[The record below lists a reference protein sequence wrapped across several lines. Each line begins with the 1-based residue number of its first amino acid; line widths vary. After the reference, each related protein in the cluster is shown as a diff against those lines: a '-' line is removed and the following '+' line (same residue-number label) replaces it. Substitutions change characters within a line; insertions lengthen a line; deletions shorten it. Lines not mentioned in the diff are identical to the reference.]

1 MFSTSDTIVAIATPA
16 GRGGLGVVRL
26 SGPDSARIAGDLVGR
41 TKPFTARRAT
51 FARFLP
57 DSRQT
62 VSSRQIT
69 TGDQVV
75 VTVFPAPSS
84 YTGEHVAEISAHG
97 SPVVLAAILRA
108 SMEAG
113 ARLAEPGEFTL
124 RAFLN
129 GKLDLIQAEA
139 VADLIDAVTPLQAR
153 AAFDQLEGTLT
164 LAIAGI
170 ETDLFEVMAR
180 LEASLDFPDEGYHF
194 VGPREASESLAKLL
208 GRIDTLLAQAA
219 RGRLIR
225 EGAQVAIVGAPNV
238 GKSSLFNTLLN
249 ANRAIVTAVPG
260 TTRDLLTERAEIG
273 GLSLALIDT
282 AGVRETVDEVEQEG
296 VARARQTLEV
306 ADLVLVVLDRS
317 RPLEDDDRALLVAT
331 EGRPRLIIVNKC
343 DLTAAWEVL
352 SLRREETPRRERASG
367 RETDLGRDL
376 SSERSFPTS
385 GTLPTGVQVSPDG
398 FLTTPVS
405 VRTGEGIDA
414 LVSALSS
421 ALGAGESFRDRPT
434 ITNVRHAALL
444 EGARASLVRA
454 TAALDQGISEEFPLL
469 DLQEA
474 ANALQEI
481 RGRRT
486 SEDLLRHIFEKF
498 CIGK

>member
-26 SGPDSARIAGDLVGR
+26 SGPDAARIAGELVGR
-41 TKPFTARRAT
+41 VKPFTPRHAT
-51 FARFLP
+51 FAK
-57 DSRQT
+57 
-62 VSSRQIT
+62 VSA
-69 TGDQVV
+69 GDQVV
-75 VTVFPAPSS
+75 ITVFPNPGS
-84 YTGEHVAEISAHG
+84 YTGEDVAEISAHG
-97 SPVVLAAILRA
+97 SPVVLAAILRT
-108 SMEAG
+108 SVEAG

-139 VADLIDAVTPLQAR
+139 VADLIEAVTPLQAR

-164 LAIAGI
+164 LVITGI
-170 ETDLFEVMAR
+170 EAELFDVMAR

-194 VGPREASESLAKLL
+194 VGPREAIDSLTKLIE
-208 GRIDTLLAQAA
+208 RIDTLLSQAA

-238 GKSSLFNTLLN
+238 GKSSLFNSLLN

-282 AGVRETVDEVEQEG
+282 AGVRETTDVIEQEG
-296 VARARQTLEV
+296 VSRARQTLTV
-306 ADLVLVVLDRS
+306 ADLLLVILDRS
-317 RPLEDDDRALLVAT
+317 RRLNEDDETLLTDTADT
-331 EGRPRLIIVNKC
+331 NRLIVWNKC
-343 DLTAAWEVL
+343 DLPPVPG
-352 SLRREETPRRERASG
+352 SR
-367 RETDLGRDL
+367 
-376 SSERSFPTS
+376 
-385 GTLPTGVQVSPDG
+385 LPVPDAIEI
-398 FLTTPVS
+398 S
-405 VRTGEGIDA
+405 VRTGEGIGA
-414 LVSALSS
+414 LVVEIGR
-421 ALGAGESFRDRPT
+421 ALGGGESFRDRPA

-444 EGARASLVRA
+444 DRARASIVRA
-454 TAALDQGISEEFPLL
+454 TAALDKGISEEFPLV
-469 DLQEA
+469 DLQDA
-474 ANALQEI
+474 ASALQEI